1 MPTGAAVDALDIPID
16 LDWTASEKSIQVWNQ
31 GWLKSMRGM
40 EKASQRSMKGAGK
53 AVAEFFH
60 KTHGAHKMWSKE
72 IDKADAAYK
81 ELGETIGTLQTELDG
96 LNKRIEENQALGSAA
111 NKGAIADLQKQVKE
125 TERLRDAQT
134 AARESIKEQKA
145 ELQEKITFDAEEITE
160 AGVQAGKALVSP
172 ITALFRK
179 DIPGAA
185 EALTG
190 GLMAGAKWTADYL
203 GDHAEEWGKKFG
215 EAGGEL
221 LAKASKEKK
230 QGNYLKAAGMGAGGK
245 ALQGLSKLTE
255 AIGPMVKSL
264 SSIGPILGMVS
275 ASVMALVK
283 AFIDAQAMVM
293 EINKTILATSSTTTF
308 LARNMGNVDAA
319 AQDLQD
325 TLKKVSD
332 SALSLDNIGWG
343 ISKDTHAQVISSLT
357 AEGVS
362 LATLDKQYGQLNAT
376 SKAYSNT
383 FGSITE
389 MAVTY
394 SRLMGVSLGEIT
406 QLQGEMM
413 TEMGA
418 SLTDVQKTFH
428 QMATAAEGS
437 GIAANKFFSIIRGVS
452 ADLALYNTRME
463 DAVKLL
469 GALGKVMSPRN
480 AQQFMS
486 TAMNAYKGV
495 SFQEKV
501 QQSLLAGPGKFADI
515 VAADIKSKNDSLAKS
530 IAAAGGGNV
539 EDIKK
544 ALDSNTAE
552 GRQQVKDFIAKADV
566 TQQGTLTEAAGML
579 DVEKK
584 RAAGGMPGNAAAIS
598 QVSAIG
604 AAEAKFAAATHFG
617 KPGGGIGAEAG
628 GALAGAS
635 DEEIIRLNMLNTNV
649 EDQRNILL
657 KGETDEKKRAK
668 IMKMTWQEILD
679 TTPTAKDAA
688 KAEADQKAQM
698 DKEAKF
704 AKAQGENVFNIMD
717 KLQVLIDFFMGQ
729 FYGVIV
735 DIADKLGAG
744 DKDKRQL
751 AQLQIA
757 ASKSGNKELADILAS
772 SVSMEDAQTKIAASK
787 GKEQTATL
795 TGAGGAIQ
803 GLQAESVKLDMAL
816 IKSKD
821 KAEMDSIVAR
831 KKAVD
836 DEIKKE
842 QDKYAALADA
852 IDKQFGGSANW
863 ADPTTRTA
871 RGDKLGT
878 AAEAAGLSEE
888 TSGQLTD
895 LVKQGKSLA
904 DAFQTV
910 GVSTADQG
918 KIMEE
923 LRKGLS
929 PTQLVA
935 ATTQAGQDPA
945 WKPLDAKDTT
955 DAVREGQTAA
965 RPDGAAYDAAGLHG
979 GSVYT
984 HDIHT
989 EALAEDAAEVQQ
1001 SSDDTLDLI
1010 YKALRVRGIKVEK
1023 IGSDKAQ
1030 DALHDAVLDAA
1041 RQALVEYYLM
1051 QQMPAGDLQ
1060 KALQGGA
1067 SGADIMQ
1074 QAFKDAS
1081 TAPANAAGGLV
1092 TGITDGLALVRSA
1105 PGEGLASVGP
1115 GETITG
1121 PGGGGGGSV
1130 KVELSLKGDLGRII
1144 DARADDRYSVN
1155 KGREKFR

>member
-1 MPTGAAVDALDIPID
+1 MPTGSEATVLTVTPE
-16 LDWTASEKSIQVWNQ
+16 LDWTTSEKSIQVWNQ

-40 EKASQRSMKGAGK
+40 EKASQRSMKGTGK

-81 ELGETIGTLQTELDG
+81 DLGVSIGALQGKLDG
-96 LNKRIEENQALGSAA
+96 LNKRIAENAALGSEA
-111 NKGAIADLQKQVKE
+111 NKGAIADLQKRVKE
-125 TERLRDAQT
+125 TQRLQDVQKRTQEEISAQKT
-134 AARESIKEQKA
+134 
-145 ELQEKITFDAEEITE
+145 ELQEKVTFDTEDIVASGVE
-160 AGVQAGKALVSP
+160 AGRALASP

-185 EALTG
+185 EALTN
-190 GLMAGAKWTADYL
+190 GLMAGARWTGDYL
-203 GDHAEEWGKKFG
+203 GNHAEEWGKKFG

-255 AIGPMVKSL
+255 SIAPMVKSL
-264 SSIGPILGMVS
+264 SSLGPILGMVS

-325 TLKKVSD
+325 TLAKVSD
-332 SALSLDNIGWG
+332 AALSLDNIGWG

-376 SKAYSNT
+376 SKAYSDT
-383 FGSITE
+383 FGSITQ

-406 QLQGEMM
+406 ALQGEMM

-418 SLTDVQKTFH
+418 SLTDVQKSFH

-452 ADLALYNTRME
+452 SDLALYNTRME

-515 VAADIKSKNDSLAKS
+515 VAADIKTKNDSLAQA
-530 IAAAGGGNV
+530 IATASNGNV
-539 EDIKK
+539 DDIKK

-552 GRQQVKDFIAKADV
+552 GRQQVKDFIAKADQ

-628 GALAGAS
+628 GSLAGAS

-649 EDQRNILL
+649 EDQRAVLL
-657 KGETDEKKRAK
+657 KGQTDEKKRAK

-704 AKAQGENVFNIMD
+704 AKMQGENVFNIMD

-744 DKDKRQL
+744 DADQRKL
-751 AQLQIA
+751 AKMQIA
-757 ASKSGNKELADILAS
+757 ADKAGDKTLSDLLKSS
-772 SVSMEDAQTKIAASK
+772 TSMADAQQKIEATK
-787 GKEQTATL
+787 GKAQTDVLTHGGGRIDDLKKQQSELGRAMDKTNDESEKKLLAT
-795 TGAGGAIQ
+795 
-803 GLQAESVKLDMAL
+803 K
-816 IKSKD
+816 
-821 KAEMDSIVAR
+821 

-836 DEIKKE
+836 DQLKIE
-842 QDKYAALADA
+842 QGKFMSLTQGIQAQL
-852 IDKQFGGSANW
+852 GGGPGAMHNTN
-863 ADPTTRTA
+863 A
-871 RGDKLGT
+871 GVQMGN
-878 AAEAAGLSEE
+878 AAEAS
-888 TSGQLTD
+888 
-895 LVKQGKSLA
+895 
-904 DAFQTV
+904 
-910 GVSTADQG
+910 GVSDEMVATLQQEVSQGHSLDQAFTKAGTSIQEQG
-918 KIMEE
+918 KILEE
-923 LRKGLS
+923 LRKSLS
-929 PTQLVA
+929 PDQLVN
-935 ATTQAGQDPA
+935 ATVMADKDPS
-945 WKPLDAKDTT
+945 WKPLDAAAQAQAVQDGTKAALPNTEAMGVAATT
-955 DAVREGQTAA
+955 DSTI
-965 RPDGAAYDAAGLHG
+965 
-979 GSVYT
+979 YT
-984 HDIHT
+984 HDTHA
-989 EALAEDAAEVQQ
+989 EALAEDGATVSQ
-1001 SSDDTLDLI
+1001 SQADTLDDI
-1010 YKALRVRGIKVEK
+1010 YKQLKVRGIKVEK
-1023 IGSDKAQ
+1023 IGNDKAK
-1030 DALHDAVLDAA
+1030 DAMHDAVLDAA

-1051 QQMPAGDLQ
+1051 QQMPAADV
-1060 KALQGGA
+1060 KTALQGGS
-1067 SGADIMQ
+1067 SGADLMQ
-1074 QAFKDAS
+1074 KAFADAA
-1081 TAPANAAGGLV
+1081 TLPPNAAGGLI
-1092 TGITDGLALVRSA
+1092 TGITDGMAMVRAA

-1115 GETITG
+1115 GETLNG

-1144 DARADDRYSVN
+1144 DARADDRYSAN
-1155 KGREKFR
+1155 KGREKYR